1 MGNKSNEATP
11 QRPEGDR
18 MLNASLITMDLNQFM
33 EQVRN
38 EPTWKESD
46 RNSITIFKS
55 DNMRIVLIGLHEGA
69 ELKTHTANGIISVQ
83 VLEGHMRFT
92 TEPETV
98 ELQKG
103 QMLALHK
110 KVPHG
115 VLALKETFFLLT
127 LAMMIAD
134 VK

>member
-1 MGNKSNEATP
+1 MENKSNEATP

-18 MLNASLITMDLNQFM
+18 MLNASLVTMDLNHFM

-55 DNMRIVLIGLHEGA
+55 DNMRIVLIGLHEEA

-83 VLEGHMRFT
+83 VLEGHIRFT

-110 KVPHG
+110 KVPHS

-127 LAMMIAD
+127 VGMI
-134 VK
+134 